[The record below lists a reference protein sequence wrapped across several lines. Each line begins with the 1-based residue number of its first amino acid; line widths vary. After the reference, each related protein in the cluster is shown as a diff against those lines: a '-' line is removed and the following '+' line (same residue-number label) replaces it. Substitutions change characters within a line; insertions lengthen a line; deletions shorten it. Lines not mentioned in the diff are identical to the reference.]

1 MTWHNGPN
9 MIQNFSMQCKT
20 VLQN

>member
-1 MTWHNGPN
+1 